1 MSSIYWEPALKK
13 FTKVMRKQRNNFKI
27 SKLTLSCFC
36 LGELFII
43 VEYCQFGNLQSFL
56 IKNRKSFI
64 NQVDES
70 GNPTTDTVTADE
82 TDNYP
87 IIQQD
92 SRCCV
97 VSSFSDKFNQSDS
110 SFQTDTFQ
118 PMSTKDL
125 VSWSF
130 QIARGMGYLA
140 SRKVLQYRLL
150 SQLNNI

>member
-1 MSSIYWEPALKK
+1 M
-13 FTKVMRKQRNNFKI
+13 
-27 SKLTLSCFC
+27 TLSCFC

-87 IIQQD
+87 IIQQVTGTLCSCAQD

-97 VSSFSDKFNQSDS
+97 VSSSSDKFNQSDS